1 MAAWLVLP
9 DINSPGGMVK
19 RRPGLRAMKRVV
31 VTRRSVL
38 VSAMP
43 MALAMSEYTR
53 KKTRAWKKMDI

>member
-1 MAAWLVLP
+1 
-9 DINSPGGMVK
+9 MVK

-43 MALAMSEYTR
+43 IALAMSEYTR